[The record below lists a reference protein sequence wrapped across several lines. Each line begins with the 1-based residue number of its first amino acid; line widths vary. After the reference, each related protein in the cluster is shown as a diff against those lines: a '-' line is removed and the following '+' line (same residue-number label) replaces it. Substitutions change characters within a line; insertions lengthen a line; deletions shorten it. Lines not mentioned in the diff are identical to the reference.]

1 MFRGDADA
9 PDFMFAAD
17 IHQVANGNG
26 SILDPTNLINETAD
40 FGRFAVSA
48 ITRAVTS
55 TYNIVPTIANWAGA
69 DMEELKTDAVLKAFD
84 DDLAAYYTAHSGTV
98 DVLGDVAAMFVPGMA
113 GVKGVNYVQ
122 KALSGMERGTN
133 VGKNMARSFGL
144 LPSKS
149 KQYAEQAIAKMNEP
163 GGTFRVLDANVLKA
177 FGANYT
183 QGVVEFAAFEA
194 AAAATME
201 NSPLF
206 ENHSIKDVLVNAT
219 LGGGIVGA
227 GIIGSVTTA
236 QTYGQLRRASDAVSK
251 VTAPFR
257 FIKEAEAGSDD
268 FVKYLQL
275 KKERSNFPVPEETV
289 TDPAMIAT
297 TTRLLEKRQRD
308 IEVEMQSLTTKMAGG
323 DADIGA
329 AIHRTLNDMPE
340 DRAWAAMLELREA
353 ARVNKITDLE
363 LEAAKAAAKNKPT
376 DVVVKYLKLW
386 GEDANTVSHT
396 KPMIINLTDLARSE
410 AEVVRDAAKR
420 FSQQPVAGNKWSPVG
435 QNHLD
440 VEARYIVAFAPESKM
455 VPNHPLSATDLP
467 FLERALHDKISVV
480 VDGIQMDT
488 ATLRN
493 HIKETKKKLA
503 DELQLYLDIDPTV
516 NSAVAAKLLNVK
528 QGVMEGKGYV
538 ASDDSHFF
546 ALKPDD
552 PITKPQ
558 YAKVVYRGDSA
569 AAGVDGNV
577 LSGMTRIAELQA
589 AQAKVNQQAA
599 HYVLGTET
607 AEKIPYI
614 GQELVLGASTRGAGA
629 GLFSMASGEYGTL
642 NSIVEWIGKVVSEAK
657 SKAHVAISEHFQA
670 PMYKVLQSADAQ
682 NEIALMRQAVLSTGE
697 KYVLVDG
704 TQLGLGGNYLMLK
717 SVRDFRLKAMNGK
730 QAAEPIVPP
739 GVNPEIPINTLEAWD
754 FMRGLVA
761 HNNSYL
767 QKESL
772 LRNAI
777 GKGMGNYSDVVYF
790 PQPSSKNF
798 PYFSFVVP
806 KNPWSQD
813 QVQMVWARSPEELS
827 KLETSIPMEYRII
840 RKDDTENFHK
850 MMKDYDADRGMNSRD
865 ISSEM
870 QRTGVAAP
878 FIPKTNA
885 QEIFQEILDHYKQL
899 SDKQIRDAVTL
910 QNNVAFSEL
919 RRMDAGFKSARAS
932 KKPFSGEAVGVTPY
946 ESYVKTA
953 LDIPRSSQVP
963 VWTEMNNL
971 AENMVSKVFNT
982 MKGSWTVMKSED
994 DIAALNKHFEDNGY
1008 RGIKDALTE
1017 MVANHPADRKVLSK
1031 FVQAANGLFSTLI
1044 LRTDP
1049 MHAAT
1054 NGVGSLVLTGSE
1066 TSHLTKVIKGSRE
1079 GEAWLRELSEVRLP
1093 GTAEY
1098 IKSPT
1103 KLIGRAYSEFL
1114 SYLRGDPAAVAKFAE
1129 FEKNGWMPSM
1139 MAQIRSALD
1148 AATLRGIETAGEL
1161 NSKLAAIRKGTG
1173 ELLEKTTGNKFAEE
1187 MNRFVA
1193 SHIAYEIAQAG
1204 KQFTNLGDREALAF
1218 INSFVNRTQ
1227 GNYIASQRPLMF
1239 QGPIGQSISLFM
1251 TYQFNMMQHIFR
1263 HLSNEGGRKDAAI
1276 LLGLQTSIFGLNGL
1290 PAFNFMN
1297 QHLVGNA
1304 SGNTSHRDIHSTLME
1319 VPAVGDWLLYGG
1331 FSNATGLGLYS
1342 RGDMNPRHATI
1353 LPSNIVDI
1361 PFVSATIN
1369 LFGSMFQ
1376 AGKEIAA
1383 GANPA
1388 STLLRGIEH
1397 AGISRPLAGVAQAL
1411 NGVMRS
1417 DDTLYST
1424 SMKGNVIYS
1433 QDLYS
1438 LATLGRMLGAR
1449 PLDEAVMRDAYYR
1462 VQVYEGK
1469 DKAKI
1474 TTLGAAIRDKV
1485 NSGSEINDE
1494 DIDDFMTQYMQAG
1507 GDQRNF
1513 IQYYQRQVKNAGKN
1527 QINKLAERGNTP
1539 YGQYIQKL
1547 MIGLEAD
1554 VEDMEN

>member
-1 MFRGDADA
+1 MFRGDEEV
-9 PDFMFAAD
+9 PDFMMAAD
-17 IHQVANGNG
+17 LHQVANGNR
-26 SILDPTNLINETAD
+26 SILEPAVDESID
-40 FGRFAVSA
+40 FGKFAASA
-48 ITRAVTS
+48 LTRAVTS
-55 TYNIVPTIANWAGA
+55 TYNIVPTVANWMGA
-69 DMEELKTDAVLKAFD
+69 DMEELETDAVLKAFD
-84 DDLAAYYTAHSGTV
+84 DDLASYYTAHSQTV
-98 DVLGDVAAMFVPGMA
+98 DVVGDVAAMFVPGMA

-122 KALSGMERGTN
+122 KALGGMERGTN

-144 LPSKS
+144 LPSKG
-149 KQYAEQAIAKMNEP
+149 KQYATEAIAKMSDP

-177 FGANYT
+177 FGANYA
-183 QGVVEFAAFEA
+183 QGVVEFAAFETA
-194 AAAATME
+194 AAAVME
-201 NSPLF
+201 DSPLF
-206 ENHSIKDVLVNAT
+206 ENHSAKDVLVNAA
-219 LGGGIVGA
+219 LGGSLVGG
-227 GIIGSVTTA
+227 GIIGSITAA
-236 QTYGQLRRASDAVSK
+236 QTYGQLKRASDTLSK
-251 VTAPFR
+251 ITAPFR
-257 FIKEAEAGSDD
+257 NIKEAEAGSED

-289 TDPAMIAT
+289 TDPALLAK

-308 IEVEMQSLTTKMAGG
+308 IEVEMQTITTRMAGG

-329 AIHRTLNDMPE
+329 ALHKSLDVLPE
-340 DRAWAAMLELREA
+340 DKAWAAMLELKEA
-353 ARVNKITDLE
+353 ARLGKVTALE
-363 LEAAKAAAKNKPT
+363 TEALAATAKGKPT

-386 GEDANTVSHT
+386 GDDAGSVYHT
-396 KPMIINLTDLARSE
+396 QPVVLGLTDMAKSE
-410 AEVVRDAAKR
+410 VEVVRDAAKR
-420 FSQQPVAGNKWSPVG
+420 FSQQPVAGNKWTPVG

-440 VEARYIVAFAPESKM
+440 VEARYIVAFAPETKL
-455 VPNHPLSATDLP
+455 VAGHPLSGTDLP
-467 FLERALHDKISVV
+467 FLERALHDKVNVV
-480 VDGIQMDT
+480 VDGMYMDT

-493 HIKETKKKLA
+493 HIKDTKKKLA
-503 DELQLYLDIDPTV
+503 DDLELYLDTDPTM

-538 ASDDSHFF
+538 AAEDSHFF
-546 ALKPDD
+546 ARTPED
-552 PITKPQ
+552 PITKPSA
-558 YAKVVYRGDSA
+558 AKIVYRGDPGT
-569 AAGVDGNV
+569 AGVSGNV
-577 LSGMTRIAELQA
+577 LSGMTRIKELQEAQHKVNLQA
-589 AQAKVNQQAA
+589 AAG
-599 HYVLGTET
+599 VLGGET
-607 AEKIPYI
+607 ASKIPHI
-614 GQELVLGASTRGAGA
+614 EHELVLSASDRGAGA
-629 GLFSMASGEYGTL
+629 GLLSMASGEYTTL
-642 NSIVEWIGKVVSEAK
+642 NSIVEWIGKVTSEAK

-670 PMYKVLQSADAQ
+670 PSYKLLQNVDAQ
-682 NEIALMRQAVLSTGE
+682 NELVLLRQAALSTGE

-704 TQLGLGGNYLMLK
+704 AGLGLGGKYMMLE
-717 SVRDFRLKAMNGK
+717 SVYKYRLKVMNGK
-730 QAAEPIVPP
+730 QGVEPVIPK
-739 GVNPEIPINTLEAWD
+739 GVNPEIRINTEETWQY
-754 FMRGLVA
+754 MKELVS
-761 HNNSYL
+761 HNDSYL
-767 QKESL
+767 QKEAL
-772 LRNAI
+772 LRNAM
-777 GKGMGNYSDVVYF
+777 GKGMGSYEGVVYF

-806 KNPWSQD
+806 KNPWLEEKT
-813 QVQMVWARSPEELS
+813 QMIWASTPEELAR
-827 KLETSIPMEYRII
+827 LEGSVPLEYRII
-840 RKDDTENFHK
+840 RKDDTEKFHK
-850 MMKDYDADRGMNSRD
+850 MMKDYDADRGMNSREIMSD
-865 ISSEM
+865 IY
-870 QRTGVAAP
+870 RTGTAAP

-885 QEIFQEILDHYKQL
+885 QEVLQDILDHYKIV

-919 RRMDAGFKSARAS
+919 RRMDAEFKAARAS

-963 VWTEMNNL
+963 VWTEFNNL

-982 MKGSWTVMKSED
+982 MQGSWMKMKGED

-1008 RGIKDALTE
+1008 RGVKDALTE
-1017 MVANHPADRKVLSK
+1017 MVANHPADKKVLSK
-1031 FVQAANGLFSTLI
+1031 FVQAANGMFSTLI

-1066 TSHLTKVIKGSRE
+1066 TSYLTRMIKGSEE
-1079 GEAWLRELSEVRLP
+1079 GQGFLRELSEVQLP
-1093 GTAEY
+1093 GTAEF

-1103 KLIGRAYSEFL
+1103 KLITRAYGEFYK
-1114 SYLRGDPAAVAKFAE
+1114 YLRGDPVAKAKFAG

-1139 MAQIRSALD
+1139 MDQIRSSLD
-1148 AATLRGIETAGEL
+1148 AATLRGTETAGEL
-1161 NSKLAAIRKGTG
+1161 NSKISSILKSTG
-1173 ELLEKTTGNKFAEE
+1173 NMLEKGAGNKFAEE

-1193 SHIAYEIAQAG
+1193 SHIAYEISEVGKKYAG
-1204 KQFTNLGDREALAF
+1204 LGEKEALAF
-1218 INSFVNRTQ
+1218 INTFVNRTQ

-1276 LLGLQTSIFGLNGL
+1276 LLGLQTSIFGMNGL

-1304 SGNTSHRDIHSTLME
+1304 SGNTSHRDIHSTMME
-1319 VPAVGDWLLYGG
+1319 IPAVGDWLLYGG

-1361 PFVSATIN
+1361 PFVSATLN
-1369 LFGSMFQ
+1369 TFGAIFQ

-1383 GANPA
+1383 GADVT
-1388 STLLRGIEH
+1388 SSFLRGIEH
-1397 AGISRPLAGVAQAL
+1397 AGISRPLAGMSQAL
-1411 NGVMRS
+1411 NGMMR
-1417 DDTLYST
+1417 DNETLVST

-1438 LATLGRMLGAR
+1438 LATLGRIAGAR

-1469 DKAKI
+1469 DKAKLA
-1474 TTLGAAIRDKV
+1474 TLGAAIRDKV
-1485 NSGSEINDE
+1485 NSGAELDDSDV
-1494 DIDDFMTQYMQAG
+1494 DDFMANYVASG

-1527 QINKLAERGNTP
+1527 QIKKLVERGNTP
-1539 YGQYIQKL
+1539 YGQYMQNL

-1554 VEDMEN
+1554 VEDLEN